1 MWTPRGHYITDS
13 QDLIEFLN
21 KEGCFHDFLIGSF
34 TYNSQKDLIKLTI
47 EEDFTME
54 DISNSPSLIWDLECQ
69 GISSFRMDSMDGLSK
84 WWIYEVLFDGKRLQF
99 QLVNG
104 YFSFDVENFIF
115 GIPSKFEQDQLDKL
129 SKNN

>member
-1 MWTPRGHYITDS
+1 MWTPRSHYITDS